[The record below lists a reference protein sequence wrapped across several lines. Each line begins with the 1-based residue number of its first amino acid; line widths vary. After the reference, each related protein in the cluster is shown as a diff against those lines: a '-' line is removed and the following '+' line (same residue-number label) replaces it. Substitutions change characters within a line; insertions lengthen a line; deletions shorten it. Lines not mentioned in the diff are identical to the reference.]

1 MGITAEAGIVM
12 LRMQLKDSS
21 IYCPTAGEG
30 QIFAQAVIEQLTLN
44 AH

>member
-1 MGITAEAGIVM
+1 MGLTAEAGMV
-12 LRMQLKDSS
+12 LLKMQLKGSA

-30 QIFAQAVIEQLTLN
+30 QIQAVIEQLTLD